1 MHGIH
6 VRRALSHTLAT
17 AVWLPLT
24 ALANDGAPLPSA
36 VNVSSVGQTIAWLI
50 AVIGLAYGCAWVAR
64 RFGVRPSLRRTSLI
78 KVVSSTALT
87 AKEKVMV
94 VEIGDTWLVL
104 GVAGGNIRTLHTMP
118 AASAQPV
125 TVN

>member
-6 VRRALSHTLAT
+6 VRRALSQALAT

-24 ALANDGAPLPSA
+24 ALANDSAPLPSA

-64 RFGVRPSLRRTSLI
+64 RFGVRPPLRRTSLI

-87 AKEKVMV
+87 SKEKVIV
-94 VEIGDTWLVL
+94 VEINDTWLVL

-118 AASAQPV
+118 AASDQPV

>member
-1 MHGIH
+1 MYGIH
-6 VRRALSHTLAT
+6 VRRALYQTLAA

-24 ALANDGAPLPSA
+24 AFANESRPLPSA
-36 VNVSSVGQTIAWLI
+36 VNVSSVAQTIAWLI
-50 AVIGLAYGCAWVAR
+50 AVIGLAYACAWVAR

-87 AKEKVMV
+87 PKEKVMV
-94 VEIGDTWLVL
+94 VEIGSTWLVL
-104 GVAGGNIRTLHTMP
+104 GVAGGNVCTLHTMP
-118 AASAQPV
+118 AASDPPV